1 MLSSIEAM
9 LSFRVIGC
17 YSSIGR
23 NRGRKHGYGFY
34 VQDGAVSII
43 FHSDDYEDH
52 MSAELEL
59 LSVRETSN
67 AEEEELRD
75 TGDAVAVIVD
85 SDDYEDGMPELELL
99 SIREASTA
107 EEQEVCD
114 TGDAVAVIVDSD
126 DCQDDMPE
134 LCSLSS
140 DDSCSEEDQLS
151 KDY

>member
-23 NRGRKHGYGFY
+23 NRGRKPDFGFY
-34 VQDGAVSII
+34 GQDGAVSII
-43 FHSDDYEDH
+43 VHSDDYEDH

-59 LSVRETSN
+59 LSVRE
-67 AEEEELRD
+67 
-75 TGDAVAVIVD
+75 
-85 SDDYEDGMPELELL
+85 
-99 SIREASTA
+99 ASTA

-114 TGDAVAVIVDSD
+114 TGDAVALIVDSD
-126 DCQDDMPE
+126 DYEDDMPE